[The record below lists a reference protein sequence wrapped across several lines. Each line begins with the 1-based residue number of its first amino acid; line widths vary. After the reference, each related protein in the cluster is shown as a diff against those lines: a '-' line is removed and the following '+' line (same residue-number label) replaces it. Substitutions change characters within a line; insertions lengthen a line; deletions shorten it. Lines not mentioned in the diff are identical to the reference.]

1 MLTPIPQLIIHRSPS
16 HARSYLSSIYVV
28 RSSPTL
34 HFFGKTI
41 PLHWL
46 HHIFVAVN
54 DVFLSPETEDA
65 FIPASDSEQGTC
77 VRNASQMDLYDGK
90 KPERFHKT

>member
-28 RSSPTL
+28 RSSSTL

-46 HHIFVAVN
+46 HRTFVAVN

-65 FIPASDSEQGTC
+65 FIPASDSEQALVFVTHLKWI
-77 VRNASQMDLYDGK
+77 STTEK
-90 KPERFHKT
+90 KPER